1 MRGTNRIWPAHYLEL
16 RTLKVLSWRWPILRI
31 YKSGFLPAR
40 GWSIPQGWS
49 PRLPYR
55 GRRLEASPRL
65 AAKEIS
71 PGSLRVLCLKGLGRN
86 PLETVCWRTVIWF
99 LVPPFTP
106 CYPAESKIHPL
117 TLARKLGLR
126 GSSTIMYE
134 KTLKEKTLVSCD
146 DLWKSQ
152 VAQSCPTLR
161 SHEL

>member
-16 RTLKVLSWRWPILRI
+16 RTLKALSWRWPLLRI

-55 GRRLEASPRL
+55 RRRLEASPRL
-65 AAKEIS
+65 AAREIS
-71 PGSLRVLCLKGLGRN
+71 PGSLPVPCLKGLGRN
-86 PLETVCWRTVIWF
+86 PLGTVCWRTVIWF
-99 LVPPFTP
+99 LAPPFTL

-117 TLARKLGLR
+117 ALARKLGLR

-146 DLWKSQ
+146 YLWKSE